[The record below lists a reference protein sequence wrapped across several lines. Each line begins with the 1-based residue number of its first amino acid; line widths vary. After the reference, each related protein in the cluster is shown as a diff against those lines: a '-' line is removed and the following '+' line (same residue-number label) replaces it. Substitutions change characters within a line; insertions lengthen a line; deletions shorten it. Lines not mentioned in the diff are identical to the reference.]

1 MVVTDIYIDRVVAD
15 PDLAKAFAHAFDVA
29 GTHVAVAEDDDLV
42 AVARAWNNRTT
53 EVLLR
58 TSRMRGEFPEVID
71 LMVRGQMP
79 RTFQRVLAR
88 AATRLRA
95 AILTDEIV
103 VDPFADSEWLL
114 IAPDGTSTVVLSD
127 AEKFASDDPAIILTA
142 ESRRVLERYRV
153 AAPAAS

>member
-1 MVVTDIYIDRVVAD
+1 MFVTDIYIDRVVAD
-15 PDLAKAFAHAFDVA
+15 PDLAKAFAHAFNVA
-29 GTHVAVAEDDDLV
+29 GTHVTVAADDDLV
-42 AVARAWNNRTT
+42 AVVRAWNNRTT

-58 TSRMRGEFPEVID
+58 TSRMRGEFPEAIG
-71 LMVRGQMP
+71 LMVRGEMP

-114 IAPDGTSTVVLSD
+114 IAPDGTSTTVISD
-127 AEKFASDDPAIILTA
+127 AEEFASDDPAIILTA
-142 ESRRVLERYRV
+142 ESRRVLEHHRA
-153 AAPAAS
+153 AAPAAN